1 MRATDLAILLATSG
15 HSGVDRVF
23 RNLVPEIARRGLR
36 VDVLGIRGHGP
47 DYGELPAGVRRV
59 ELATSHVN
67 TALPA
72 LWRYLRRERPRVLLT
87 DKDRV
92 NRLALVTRKLARVPT
107 RVGVRLG
114 TTPSANLANRGVFE
128 RWLQTTSM
136 RRLYRLADAVLVPS
150 AGAAA
155 DLARLA
161 RLPPALVRVVP
172 SPVISPRMHALAAE
186 PPDHP
191 WFRDGGRAPI
201 LGVGE
206 LSERKDFATLLR
218 AFARLRAARPAERL
232 VILGE
237 GRRRNALEELARDL
251 GIADA
256 VSLPGFVANPYGY
269 MARASAFALCSRWE
283 GMPVVLIEALGLGTP
298 AVACDCPS
306 GPREVLA
313 DGRYGPLVPV
323 GDDAALA
330 IALEELLNA
339 PLRADELREAVR
351 GYTVEASA
359 DGYLA
364 ALGLG
369 SPA

>member
-1 MRATDLAILLATSG
+1 LTVDLAVFLATSG

-23 RNLVPEIARRGLR
+23 RNLVPEFARRGLH
-36 VDVLGIRGHGP
+36 VDVLAIRGHGP
-47 DYGELPAGVRRV
+47 HYGELPAGVRRSV
-59 ELATSHVN
+59 FGADHVN

-72 LWRYLRRERPRVLLT
+72 LWCYLRRERPQVLLT

-92 NRLALVTRKLARVPT
+92 NRTALIARRLARVPT

-114 TTPSANLANRGVFE
+114 TTPSVNLANRGAVE
-128 RWLQTTSM
+128 RWLQTASM
-136 RRLYRLADAVLVPS
+136 RRLYRSADAVLVPS
-150 AGAAA
+150 RGAAA

-161 RLPPALVRVVP
+161 RLPPSLVHVVP
-172 SPVISPRMHALAAE
+172 SPVVGARMHALAGE

-191 WFRDGGRAPI
+191 WFCDGGPAPI

-218 AFARLRAARPAERL
+218 AFARLRGERRTARL
-232 VILGE
+232 VVLGE
-237 GRRRNALEELARDL
+237 GRRRAELEQLARTL

-256 VSLPGFVANPYGY
+256 VSLPGFVANPYCY
-269 MARASAFALCSRWE
+269 MARAAAFALCSRWE
-283 GMPVVLIEALGLGTP
+283 GMPVVLIEALALGTP

-313 DGRYGPLVPV
+313 DGRYGPLVPI
-323 GDDAALA
+323 GDDAAFA
-330 IALEELLNA
+330 TALEGVLREPLPPALLQ
-339 PLRADELREAVR
+339 EAVR

-359 DGYLA
+359 DAYLA

-369 SPA
+369 SSP

>member
-1 MRATDLAILLATSG
+1 MSETDLAIFLATSG

-23 RNLVPEIARRGLR
+23 RNLVPEFARRGLR
-36 VDVLGIRGHGP
+36 IDVLGIRGHGP

-59 ELATSHVN
+59 ALAASHVN

-92 NRLALVTRKLARVPT
+92 NRLALVTRALARVPT

-114 TTPSANLANRGVFE
+114 TTPSVNLAHRGPFE
-128 RWLQTTSM
+128 RWLQTASM
-136 RRLYRLADAVLVPS
+136 RRLYRLADAVLAPS
-150 AGAAA
+150 RGAAA
-155 DLARLA
+155 DIAGLAG
-161 RLPPALVRVVP
+161 LPPDRLHVVP
-172 SPVISPRMHALAAE
+172 SPVVGERLHALAAQAPE
-186 PPDHP
+186 HP
-191 WFRDGGRAPI
+191 WFQAGEAGPI

-206 LSERKDFATLLR
+206 LSERKDFATLVR
-218 AFARLRAARPAERL
+218 AFARLRGRRPAARL

-237 GRRRNALEELARDL
+237 GRRRAELEALARDL
-251 GIADA
+251 GVADA
-256 VSLPGFVANPYGY
+256 VSLPGFVANPYAY

-283 GMPVVLIEALGLGTP
+283 GMPVVLIEALALGLP

-313 DGRYGPLVPV
+313 DGHFGPLVPV
-323 GDDAALA
+323 GDDAAVA
-330 IALEELLNA
+330 AALDEVLSA
-339 PLRADELREAVR
+339 PLPAGTLREAVR
-351 GYTVEASA
+351 GYTVAASA
-359 DGYLA
+359 DAYLA

-369 SPA
+369 PPA

>member
-1 MRATDLAILLATSG
+1 MTVDLAVFLATSG

-23 RNLVPEIARRGLR
+23 RNLVPEFARRGLH
-36 VDVLGIRGHGP
+36 VDVLAIRGHGP
-47 DYGELPAGVRRV
+47 HYGELPAGVRRIV
-59 ELATSHVN
+59 FGADHVN

-72 LWRYLRRERPRVLLT
+72 LWCYLRRERPQVLLT

-92 NRLALVTRKLARVPT
+92 NRTALIARRLARVPT

-114 TTPSANLANRGVFE
+114 TTPSVNLANRGAVE
-128 RWLQTTSM
+128 RWLQTASM
-136 RRLYRLADAVLVPS
+136 RRLYRSADAVLVPS
-150 AGAAA
+150 RGAAA

-161 RLPPALVRVVP
+161 RLPPSLVHVVP
-172 SPVISPRMHALAAE
+172 SPVVGARMHALAGE

-191 WFRDGGRAPI
+191 WFCDGGPAPI

-218 AFARLRAARPAERL
+218 AFARLRGERRTARL
-232 VILGE
+232 VVLGE
-237 GRRRNALEELARDL
+237 GRRRAELEQLARTL

-256 VSLPGFVANPYGY
+256 VSLPGFVANPYCY
-269 MARASAFALCSRWE
+269 MARAAAFALCSRWE
-283 GMPVVLIEALGLGTP
+283 GMPVVLIEALALGTP

-313 DGRYGPLVPV
+313 DGRYGPLVPI
-323 GDDAALA
+323 GDDAAFA
-330 IALEELLNA
+330 TALEGVLREPLPPALLQ
-339 PLRADELREAVR
+339 EAVR

-359 DGYLA
+359 DAYLA

-369 SPA
+369 SSP

>member
-1 MRATDLAILLATSG
+1 MTVDLAVFLATSG

-23 RNLVPEIARRGLR
+23 RNLVPEFARRGLH
-36 VDVLGIRGHGP
+36 VDVLAIRGHGP
-47 DYGELPAGVRRV
+47 DYGELPAGVRRIV
-59 ELATSHVN
+59 FGADHVN

-72 LWRYLRRERPRVLLT
+72 LWCYLRRERPQVLLT

-92 NRLALVTRKLARVPT
+92 NRTALIARRLARVPT

-114 TTPSANLANRGVFE
+114 TTPSVNLANRGAVE
-128 RWLQTTSM
+128 RWLQTASM
-136 RRLYRLADAVLVPS
+136 RRLYRSADAVLVPS
-150 AGAAA
+150 RGAAA

-161 RLPPALVRVVP
+161 RLPPSLVHVVP
-172 SPVISPRMHALAAE
+172 SPVVGARMHALAGE

-191 WFRDGGRAPI
+191 WFCDGGPAPI

-218 AFARLRAARPAERL
+218 AFARLRGERRTARL
-232 VILGE
+232 VVLGE
-237 GRRRNALEELARDL
+237 GRRRAELEQLARTL

-256 VSLPGFVANPYGY
+256 VSLPGFVANPYCY
-269 MARASAFALCSRWE
+269 MARAAAFALCSRWE
-283 GMPVVLIEALGLGTP
+283 GMPVVLIEALALGTP

-313 DGRYGPLVPV
+313 DGRYGPLVPI
-323 GDDAALA
+323 GDDAAFA
-330 IALEELLNA
+330 TALEGVLREPLPPALLQ
-339 PLRADELREAVR
+339 EAVR

-359 DGYLA
+359 DAYLA

-369 SPA
+369 SSP

>member
-1 MRATDLAILLATSG
+1 M
-15 HSGVDRVF
+15 
-23 RNLVPEIARRGLR
+23 
-36 VDVLGIRGHGP
+36 
-47 DYGELPAGVRRV
+47 
-59 ELATSHVN
+59 
-67 TALPA
+67 
-72 LWRYLRRERPRVLLT
+72 LLT

-92 NRLALVTRKLARVPT
+92 NRAALVARRLTGVPT

-114 TTPSANLANRGVFE
+114 TTPSVNLANRGRLE

-150 AGAAA
+150 RGAAA

-161 RLPPALVRVVP
+161 GLAEEQIRVVP
-172 SPVISPRMHALAAE
+172 SPVVGPRLHALAREAPE
-186 PPDHP
+186 HP
-191 WFRDGGRAPI
+191 WFRDGEAGPTI

-218 AFARLRAARPAERL
+218 AFARLRAGRPAARL

-237 GRRRNALEELARDL
+237 GRRRVELEALARSL

-256 VSLPGFVANPYGY
+256 VSLPGFVANPYAY

-283 GMPVVLIEALGLGTP
+283 GMPVVLIEALALGVP

-313 DGRYGPLVPV
+313 DGRFGPLVPV
-323 GDDAALA
+323 GDDAGLAVALA
-330 IALEELLNA
+330 GVLEA
-339 PLRADELREAVR
+339 PVPAVQLRAAVAA
-351 GYTVEASA
+351 YTVEASA
-359 DGYLA
+359 DAYLA

>member
-1 MRATDLAILLATSG
+1 LTVDLAVFLATSG

-23 RNLVPEIARRGLR
+23 RNLVPEFARRGLH
-36 VDVLGIRGHGP
+36 VDVLAIRGHGP
-47 DYGELPAGVRRV
+47 DYGELPAGVRRIV
-59 ELATSHVN
+59 FGADHVN

-72 LWRYLRRERPRVLLT
+72 LWCYLRRERPQVLLT

-92 NRLALVTRKLARVPT
+92 NRTALIARRLARVPT

-114 TTPSANLANRGVFE
+114 TTPSVNLANRGAVE
-128 RWLQTTSM
+128 RWLQTASM
-136 RRLYRLADAVLVPS
+136 RRLYRSADAVLVPS
-150 AGAAA
+150 RGAAA

-161 RLPPALVRVVP
+161 RLPPSLVHVVP
-172 SPVISPRMHALAAE
+172 SPVVGARMHALAGE

-191 WFRDGGRAPI
+191 WFCDGGPAPI

-218 AFARLRAARPAERL
+218 AFARLRGERRTARL
-232 VILGE
+232 VVLGE
-237 GRRRNALEELARDL
+237 GRRRAELEQLARTL

-256 VSLPGFVANPYGY
+256 VSLPGFVANPYCY
-269 MARASAFALCSRWE
+269 MARAAAFALCSRWE
-283 GMPVVLIEALGLGTP
+283 GMPVVLIEALALGTP

-313 DGRYGPLVPV
+313 DGRYGPLVPI
-323 GDDAALA
+323 GDDAAFA
-330 IALEELLNA
+330 TALEGVLREPLPPALLQ
-339 PLRADELREAVR
+339 EAVR

-359 DGYLA
+359 DAYLA

-369 SPA
+369 SSP

>member
-1 MRATDLAILLATSG
+1 MTTDLAIFLATSG

-23 RNLVPEIARRGLR
+23 RNLVPEFARRGLR
-36 VDVLGIRGHGP
+36 VDLLAIRGHGP
-47 DYGELPAGVRRV
+47 DYGELPAGVRRIV
-59 ELATSHVN
+59 FGTAHVN

-72 LWRYLRRERPRVLLT
+72 LLRYLRRERPRVLLS

-92 NRLALVTRKLARVPT
+92 NRTSLIAQRLARVPT

-114 TTPSANLANRGVFE
+114 TTPSVNLANRGALE
-128 RWLQTTSM
+128 RWLQTASM
-136 RRLYRLADAVLVPS
+136 RRLYRRADAVLVPS
-150 AGAAA
+150 RGAAA
-155 DLARLA
+155 DLSRLA
-161 RLPPALVRVVP
+161 RLPSSLVHVVP
-172 SPVISPRMHALAAE
+172 SPVVSARMHALAGE

-191 WFRDGGRAPI
+191 WFGDGGPAPI

-218 AFARLRAARPAERL
+218 AFARLRTDRPAERL

-237 GRRRNALEELARDL
+237 GRRRAELEQLARTL

-256 VSLPGFVANPYGY
+256 VSLPGFVPNPYVY
-269 MARASAFALCSRWE
+269 MARAAAFALCSRWE
-283 GMPVVLIEALGLGTP
+283 GMPVVLIEALALGAP

-323 GDDAALA
+323 GDDAAFAVALA
-330 IALEELLNA
+330 GVLRA
-339 PLRADELREAVR
+339 PLPRAQLQSAVR

-359 DGYLA
+359 DAYLT

-369 SPA
+369 SGP

>member
-1 MRATDLAILLATSG
+1 MTVDLAVFLATSG

-23 RNLVPEIARRGLR
+23 RNLVPEFARRGLH
-36 VDVLGIRGHGP
+36 VDVLAIRGHGP
-47 DYGELPAGVRRV
+47 HYGELPAGVRRIV
-59 ELATSHVN
+59 FGADHVN

-72 LWRYLRRERPRVLLT
+72 LWCYLRRERPQVLLT

-92 NRLALVTRKLARVPT
+92 NRTALIARRLARVPT

-114 TTPSANLANRGVFE
+114 TTPSVNLANRGAVE
-128 RWLQTTSM
+128 RWLQTASM
-136 RRLYRLADAVLVPS
+136 RRLYRSADAVLVPS
-150 AGAAA
+150 RGAAA

-161 RLPPALVRVVP
+161 RLPPSLVHVVP
-172 SPVISPRMHALAAE
+172 SPVVGARMHALAGE
-186 PPDHP
+186 RPDHP
-191 WFRDGGRAPI
+191 WFGDGGPAPI

-218 AFARLRAARPAERL
+218 AFARLRGERRTARL
-232 VILGE
+232 VVLGE
-237 GRRRNALEELARDL
+237 GRRRAELEQLARTL

-256 VSLPGFVANPYGY
+256 VSLPGFVANPYCY
-269 MARASAFALCSRWE
+269 MARAAAFALCSRWE
-283 GMPVVLIEALGLGTP
+283 GMPVVLIEALALGTP

-313 DGRYGPLVPV
+313 DGRYGPLVPI
-323 GDDAALA
+323 GDDAAFA
-330 IALEELLNA
+330 TALEGVLREPLPPALLQ
-339 PLRADELREAVR
+339 EAVR

-359 DGYLA
+359 DAYLA

-369 SPA
+369 SSP